1 MIIGQVA
8 VVSGDALTY
17 ARTGAPYYTMRVTV
31 PPQEVRKLGKLQLQP
46 GMQPTVMVKTGERS
60 LMVYLTR
67 PLLRRFTSAL
77 SEH

>member
-1 MIIGQVA
+1 
-8 VVSGDALTY
+8 
-17 ARTGAPYYTMRVTV
+17 MRVTV

-60 LMVYLTR
+60 LMVYLMR